1 MEFPARKLGYGLEEE
16 ARRVLMG
23 VKHVNPATKNG
34 APAKERY
41 VLPIRV
47 VIKDKI

>member
-1 MEFPARKLGYGLEEE
+1 VEFPGRKLGYGLEEE
-16 ARRVLMG
+16 AERVLKG
-23 VKHVNPATKNG
+23 AKQVNPAIKNG

-47 VIKDKI
+47 EIKD